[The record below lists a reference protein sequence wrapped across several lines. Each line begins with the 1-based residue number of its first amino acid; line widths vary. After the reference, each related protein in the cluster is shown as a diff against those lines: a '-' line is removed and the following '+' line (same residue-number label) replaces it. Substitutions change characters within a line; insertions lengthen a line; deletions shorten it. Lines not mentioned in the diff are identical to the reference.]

1 MKFMMIVKAT
11 KDSEAGVMPS
21 DKMIA
26 AMTRYNEELVNA
38 GILLDAT
45 GLQPTSKGARIQYS
59 GDKRVVVDGPFAETN
74 EIIAGYWLIKVKS
87 RDEAIE
93 WARRAPNP
101 YGENGNGYIEV
112 RQLFEMED
120 FEPSEAVE
128 EAKQLGKRLEKKS

>member
-1 MKFMMIVKAT
+1 MRFMMIVKAT
-11 KDSEAGVMPS
+11 QDSEKGVMPGEKLMS
-21 DKMIA
+21 

-38 GILLDAT
+38 GVLLDAT

-101 YGENGNGYIEV
+101 YGENGKGYIEL
-112 RQLFEMED
+112 RQLFEMDD

-128 EAKQLGKRLEKKS
+128 EAKKLGQRLEKSK

>member
-1 MKFMMIVKAT
+1 MRFMMIVKAT
-11 KDSEAGVMPS
+11 QDSEKGVMPGEKLMS
-21 DKMIA
+21 

-45 GLQPTSKGARIQYS
+45 GLQPTAKGARIQYS

-101 YGENGNGYIEV
+101 YGENGKGYIEL
-112 RQLFEMED
+112 RQLFEMDD

-128 EAKQLGKRLEKKS
+128 EAKRLGKRLETKN

>member
-1 MKFMMIVKAT
+1 MRFMMIVKAT

-26 AMTRYNEELVNA
+26 AMTRYNEELVKA

-59 GDKRVVVDGPFAETN
+59 GEKRTVIDGPFAETN

-101 YGENGNGYIEV
+101 YGENGNGYIEL
-112 RQLFEMED
+112 RQLFEMDD

-128 EAKQLGKRLEKKS
+128 EAKQLGKRLEKKG